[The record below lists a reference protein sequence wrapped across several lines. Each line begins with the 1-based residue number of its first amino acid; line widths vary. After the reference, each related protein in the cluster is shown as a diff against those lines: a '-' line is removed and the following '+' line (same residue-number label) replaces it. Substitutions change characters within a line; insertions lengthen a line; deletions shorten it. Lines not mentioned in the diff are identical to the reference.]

1 MNIDIASFIQQD
13 SPLWHL
19 VVLLE
24 GQLVLE
30 GDSCFEGYENKHNSH
45 IIKVSAKQIK
55 YIGFQDDMMV
65 VFNILYIRDQIVIRY
80 DHETTFRARVIYY
93 ITTKFGII
101 EDAYNTNIAKYS
113 EYFTELRSYM
123 NKSHLCQLLINLL
136 SGANRKSF
144 RYAEWGDYTIRFPLP
159 RHLRCGILA
168 FHNKSTIF
176 KIEYKKDIILELDT
190 DENFKKFAIEV
201 FTMMGNGSGDLLYG
215 GTVTAK
221 SARKIQY

>member
-1 MNIDIASFIQQD
+1 MNIDIASFIRPD

-24 GQLVLE
+24 GQLILE
-30 GDSCFEGYENKHNSH
+30 EDSEGCEDKHNSH
-45 IIKVSAKQIK
+45 ITKVSAKSIK
-55 YIGFQDDMMV
+55 YMDSQNVNV
-65 VFNILYIRDQIVIRY
+65 VILNILYIRKQFPIRY
-80 DHETTFRARVIYY
+80 DPKITFQARVFYY
-93 ITTKFGII
+93 ITIKFRII
-101 EDAYNTNIAKYS
+101 EDAYNANIAKYS

-136 SGANRKSF
+136 SGANTKSF

-159 RHLRCGILA
+159 HYLRCGILA

-176 KIEYKKDIILELDT
+176 KIKYKKDIILELDI
-190 DENFKKFAIEV
+190 DENFEKFAIEV